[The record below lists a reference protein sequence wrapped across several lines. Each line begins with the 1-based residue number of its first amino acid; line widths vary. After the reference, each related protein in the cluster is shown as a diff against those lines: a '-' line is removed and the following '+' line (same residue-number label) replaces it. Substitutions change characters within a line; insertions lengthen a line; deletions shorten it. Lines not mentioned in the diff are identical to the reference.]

1 MDKNGN
7 VTMHKMSG
15 VFQEGNKAHEALMNE
30 IKSNKDFSHVKVEN
44 GQGFD
49 LTSGADGKVATGTL
63 VKGGVSQNLNQNIVR
78 KGSDIQDGY
87 FAKTGFSLQNLNERS
102 NSGAFTIA
110 DPDTG
115 KPITVQ
121 GKWFSD
127 EKGNVISAQYTNIK
141 NGEVFTAQKVTTG
154 GKETWQYGVSK
165 SQVGPD
171 GKRVFSF
178 KSVSDREVATGEFV
192 AKEKIGP
199 DGKTIYQNAEG
210 GQNVNWYHQ
219 YMQHEKIG
227 SEQSV
232 LRYVVGFGTDLTNL
246 QPWQM
251 TAIRTGGQIHTGIEG
266 SFKMTGLKG
275 GLFPDKAN
283 NAGNLS
289 GRNWKHLEPKKPSIR
304 EIVED
309 IVNKQQ

>member
-1 MDKNGN
+1 LTLDAGMANNLNKQMHAKGYGN
-7 VTMHKMSG
+7 
-15 VFQEGNKAHEALMNE
+15 FNAKAGDSASFAYDPSTGKIGMAHT
-30 IKSNKDFSHVKVEN
+30 
-44 GQGFD
+44 
-49 LTSGADGKVATGTL
+49 TSGGHSQTYDLSEKHTGLRETH
-63 VKGGVSQNLNQNIVR
+63 GTSI
-78 KGSDIQDGY
+78 
-87 FAKTGFSLQNLNERS
+87 QNLNERS

-121 GKWFSD
+121 GKWFYD
-127 EKGNVISAQYTNIK
+127 EKGNAISAQYTNIK

-232 LRYVVGFGTDLTNL
+232 LRPVVGFGTDLTNL

-266 SFKMTGLKG
+266 SLKMTGLKG